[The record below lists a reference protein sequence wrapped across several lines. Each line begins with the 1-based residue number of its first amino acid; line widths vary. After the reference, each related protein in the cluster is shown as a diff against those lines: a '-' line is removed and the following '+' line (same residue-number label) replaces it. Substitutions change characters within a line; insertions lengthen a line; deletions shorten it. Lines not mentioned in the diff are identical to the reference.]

1 MENII
6 NRNKK
11 IDILRGIAIILV
23 MVGHGVALLTQKNLM
38 DSYIGGVFMMPY
50 MLFIC
55 LCFL

>member
-38 DSYIGGVFMMPY
+38 DSYIGGGY
-50 MLFIC
+50 L
-55 LCFL
+55 